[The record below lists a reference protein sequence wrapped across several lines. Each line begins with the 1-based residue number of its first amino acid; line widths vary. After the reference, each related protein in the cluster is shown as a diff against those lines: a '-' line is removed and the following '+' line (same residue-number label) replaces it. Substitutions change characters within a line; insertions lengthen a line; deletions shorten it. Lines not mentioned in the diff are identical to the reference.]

1 MPKKRPEL
9 KPDEQ
14 AGLFKRTGPA
24 EPEPAKQAE
33 QEQPPDPVKAIG
45 IGLRE
50 SEWQRLD
57 EIAQELGTTRHSLAL
72 WALRDFISRYEA
84 GDIQPVTKKTLPGL

>member
-9 KPDEQ
+9 KPEEQ
-14 AGLFKRTGPA
+14 AGLFKKTGPA
-24 EPEPAKQAE
+24 EDIY
-33 QEQPPDPVKAIG
+33 QEQPPDPVKPIG

-50 SEWQRLD
+50 SEWARLD

-72 WALRDFISRYEA
+72 WALRDFIRRFETGA
-84 GDIQPVTKKTLPGL
+84 IQTETKKTLPGL